1 MVLRATASMEPNMKV
16 RGRGGVAKVDG
27 FTLIEVLVVIL
38 IVGILA
44 AIAIPALL
52 TQKTKASDAAAKSQ
66 VRTAE
71 TAMESCSTDNSGSYI
86 PCEKEK
92 LVTIEPSLTD
102 SSSATLTIG
111 SVGSSSYEVTSASAT
126 TKDKFSIKRTSTG
139 TIERK
144 CEPASNGSN
153 GGCPNGTVGTPGSW

>member
-1 MVLRATASMEPNMKV
+1 MEPKMEV
-16 RGRGGVAKVDG
+16 RGRSRVAREDG

-71 TAMESCSTDNSGSYI
+71 TAMESCSTDNSGSYV

-92 LVTIEPSLTD
+92 LVTIEPSLND
-102 SSSATLTIG
+102 SSSASLTIG
-111 SVGSSSYEVTSASAT
+111 AVGSSSYEVTSESAT
-126 TKDKFSIKRTSTG
+126 TRDKFSIKRTSTG
-139 TIERK
+139 AIERN
-144 CEPASNGSN
+144 CEPASNSGK